1 MEGTMP
7 FVERNVM
14 SEREEFVMF
23 AAREESNISALCR
36 RFGISRKTGYKWL
49 ERHRQAAEG
58 MGWSADR
65 SRRPRTCPGRTDS
78 AMEAAVLEVR
88 AAHPAWGGRK
98 IRHVLVASGLQTVP
112 SASTVTAILAR
123 HDKIAPEASRAATP
137 YVRFEHEAPNR
148 LWQMDFKGHF
158 AISAGRCHPLTVLDD
173 HSRYNIC
180 LAACA
185 NEQGQ
190 TVKAH
195 LTEAFRRYGLPDQM
209 IMDNG
214 APWGDATGSP
224 WTPLTVWLLMLAI
237 RVSHG
242 RSYHPQTQG
251 KDERFHRSFKAEVLS
266 CQSFATLAD
275 CQQRFDAWRS
285 IYNRLR
291 PHQALDM
298 AVPASRYLPS
308 PRPFPDVCRP
318 PDYDQGETVLTVRQ
332 KGELRYKGKTLHL
345 PKAFS
350 GYKIAIRN
358 NSHDDNKI
366 DICFGAQRIKTVDL
380 NALER

>member
-1 MEGTMP
+1 MP
-7 FVERNVM
+7 FVERDLM

-23 AAREESNISALCR
+23 AEREGCNISALCQ

-49 ERHRQAAEG
+49 ERHRQAKQGAI
-58 MGWSADR
+58 WSGDR
-65 SRRPRTCPGRTDS
+65 SRRPLRCPGRTDS
-78 AMEAAVLEVR
+78 EMEAQVLRVR

-98 IRHVLVASGLQTVP
+98 IRHVLVGAGLQNVP
-112 SASTVTAILAR
+112 SASTVTAILTR
-123 HDKIAPEASRAATP
+123 HEQISPQASRAATP

-158 AISAGRCHPLTVLDD
+158 AMSAGRCHPLTVLDD

-185 NEQGQ
+185 NEQGD
-190 TVKAH
+190 TVRAH

-214 APWGDATGSP
+214 APWGDAAGSP
-224 WTPLTVWLLMLAI
+224 WTPLTVWLLMLGI

-242 RSYHPQTQG
+242 RPYHPQTQG
-251 KDERFHRSFKAEVLS
+251 KDERFHRSFKAEVLA
-266 CQSFATLAD
+266 CNSFATLAD
-275 CQQRFDAWRS
+275 CQYRFDDWRA

-298 AVPASRYLPS
+298 AVPASRYVPS
-308 PRPFPDVCRP
+308 PRPFPEVCRP
-318 PDYDQGETVLTVRQ
+318 PDYDEGETVLTVRH
-332 KGELRYKGKTLHL
+332 KGELRYKGKILHL
-345 PKAFS
+345 PKAFR
-350 GYKIAIRN
+350 GHKVAIRKN
-358 NSHDDNKI
+358 NHDNDKI
-366 DICFGAQRIKTVDL
+366 DICFGAHCIKTVDL

>member
-1 MEGTMP
+1 MP
-7 FVERNVM
+7 FVERDLM

-23 AAREESNISALCR
+23 AGREGSNISALCV

-49 ERHRQAAEG
+49 ERHRQAEPDMA
-58 MGWSADR
+58 WSGDR
-65 SRRPRTCPGRTDS
+65 SRRPLSISGRTDS
-78 AMEAAVLEVR
+78 EMEAQVLEVR

-98 IRHVLVASGLQTVP
+98 IRHVLMTRGLQGVP
-112 SASTVTAILAR
+112 SASTVTAILNR
-123 HDKIAPEASRAATP
+123 HAQISPQASRAATP
-137 YVRFEHEAPNR
+137 YVRFEREAPNR

-190 TVKAH
+190 TVQAH

-214 APWGDATGSP
+214 APWGDAAGSP

-242 RSYHPQTQG
+242 RPYHPQTQG
-251 KDERFHRSFKAEVLS
+251 KDERFHRSLKAEVLS

-275 CQQRFDAWRS
+275 CQDRFDAWRS

-298 AVPASRYLPS
+298 AVPSSRYAPS
-308 PRPFPDVCRP
+308 PRRMPEVCRP
-318 PDYDQGETVLTVRQ
+318 PDYDEGETVVTVRQ
-332 KGELRYKGKTLHL
+332 KGELRYKGKTLRL

-350 GYKIAIRN
+350 GYNVAMRRN
-358 NSHDDNKI
+358 QDDGDKI

-380 NALER
+380 KAGEM